1 MGVPTWGYR
10 LCFAFARFQEKGW
23 GLAIYYMRFPGEWYP
38 PRRWHSLRFKSEVG
52 CQEVGCHDVKTAAF
66 EL

>member
-1 MGVPTWGYR
+1 MGVSALLRICPLSG
-10 LCFAFARFQEKGW
+10 KGL
-23 GLAIYYMRFPGEWYP
+23 GLSYILYAVPWP